1 MQTKHIY
8 ENVGIKMIR
17 THICSLLN
25 FCRAAQDNRNPSDD
39 TVPLLAVEKKKLSSN
54 YFCFAFRKENRV
66 CIAKVSSILTFS

>member
-17 THICSLLN
+17 THLCSILN

-39 TVPLLAVEKKKLSSN
+39 TVPLLAVE
-54 YFCFAFRKENRV
+54 
-66 CIAKVSSILTFS
+66 